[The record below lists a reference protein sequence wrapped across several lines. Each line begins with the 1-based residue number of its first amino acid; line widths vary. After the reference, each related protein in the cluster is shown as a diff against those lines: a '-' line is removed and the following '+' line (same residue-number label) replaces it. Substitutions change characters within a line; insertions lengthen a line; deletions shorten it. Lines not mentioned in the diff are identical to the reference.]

1 MLLKGQ
7 LIHHLNNLAME
18 KELYRIKKGILKS
31 ECYEIPFD
39 FGIVTSMNENFFV
52 ELYVNET
59 FDLKIMTGR
68 SARKLDDYFTIK
80 SLTEENNLFEMYQ
93 LFITRIQPG
102 VCKIKLTCYDKI
114 RHTRLRRGPNNQ
126 IIEDENENDK
136 DILHYLILEGLKLE
150 FTDFTYK
157 EIRRAGVLINEFDTY
172 ERDHTSFYI
181 NIKNT
186 LFNVRFSKSLN
197 SDDVNVEFNVG
208 NGNRMTYSFFL
219 EIKHDFISL
228 LSLINGAEVR
238 VRKECTGAYY
248 SIGAIDSE
256 IVYTYSFDSILNKR
270 YSSYIPINNPFNR
283 GDNIL
288 DTFYMYCFQNYRDW
302 NEKINLNSIVFYLT
316 GSQQAKSI
324 EEKVFLQMI
333 AFERLSTLYAN
344 NISGAKMIFSPEKE
358 EFKPIKDELLQVI
371 DKHREK
377 FGESYNTIKS
387 KICNLNQIKRMNTT
401 EKMYKIINDAGIEIN
416 SNIENLVEKC
426 RNSTIHEGEIG
437 EGAEAIL
444 NLHILDEL
452 LREIILRLIKYDGP
466 RDSRKLLKNN
476 KIHQ

>member
-1 MLLKGQ
+1 
-7 LIHHLNNLAME
+7 ME
-18 KELYRIKKGILKS
+18 KELYRIKKGTLKS
-31 ECYEIPFD
+31 ESYEIPFD
-39 FGIVTSMNENFFV
+39 FGIVTSVNENFFV
-52 ELYVNET
+52 ELYVNEI
-59 FDLKIMTGR
+59 FNLKKIVGR
-68 SARKLDDYFTIK
+68 STRKLDDYFTMK
-80 SLTEENNLFEMYQ
+80 SVTEENNLFEMYQ

-102 VCKIKLTCYDKI
+102 ISKLKLTCYDKMK
-114 RHTRLRRGPNNQ
+114 HTKLRRGSDNQ
-126 IIEDENENDK
+126 IIEDGSENDK

-157 EIRRAGVLINEFDTY
+157 EIKRAGVIINEFDTY

-181 NIKNT
+181 NTKSKIY
-186 LFNVRFSKSLN
+186 NVTFSKSVD
-197 SDDVNVEFNVG
+197 SDDVNAEFNVG
-208 NGNRMTYSFFL
+208 NGTRMTYSHFL

-238 VRKECTGAYY
+238 IRKECTGAYY

-256 IVYTYSFDSILNKR
+256 IVYTYSFDSTVNMR
-270 YSSYIPINNPFNR
+270 YSRYIPINNPFNR
-283 GDNIL
+283 DENIL
-288 DTFYMYCFQNYRDW
+288 DTFYMSCFQNYREW
-302 NEKINLNSIVFYLT
+302 NEKINLNSIVFYLA

-344 NISGAKMIFSPEKE
+344 NISGPKMIFSPEKE
-358 EFKPIKDELLQVI
+358 KYEPIKDELLQI
-371 DKHREK
+371 IEKHREE

-401 EKMYKIINDAGIEIN
+401 EKMYKIINDVGIEIN
-416 SNIENLVEKC
+416 SDIENLVENC

-437 EGAEAIL
+437 EGDQAIL

-452 LREIILRLIKYDGP
+452 LREIILRLIKYDGA
-466 RDSRKLLKNN
+466 RDSIKLLRNN
-476 KIHQ
+476 